1 MTKLSII
8 VTLFISVFVLQG
20 IADAAS
26 ISTRVRILESKTSK
40 QDRQIKQQLK
50 EQKSLKVRVDKGLQ
64 EIDDVKSEV
73 EKFMMKSQVVK
84 RAPKMEEG
92 DYSYP

>member
-64 EIDDVKSEV
+64 EIDDLKSKV
-73 EKFMMKSQVVK
+73 EKFMMESQVVK
-84 RAPKMEEG
+84 SAPKMGEG

>member
-64 EIDDVKSEV
+64 EIDDLKSQV
-73 EKFMMKSQVVK
+73 EKFMMKSQAVK
-84 RAPKMEEG
+84 SVPKMGEG

>member
-64 EIDDVKSEV
+64 EIDDLKSKV
-73 EKFMMKSQVVK
+73 EKFMMESQVVK
-84 RAPKMEEG
+84 SAPKMGEG
-92 DYSYP
+92 YYSYP

>member
-26 ISTRVRILESKTSK
+26 ISTRVRILESKISK

-64 EIDDVKSEV
+64 EIDDLKSKV
-73 EKFMMKSQVVK
+73 EKFMMESQVVK
-84 RAPKMEEG
+84 SAPKMGEG

>member
-64 EIDDVKSEV
+64 EIDDLKSQV
-73 EKFMMKSQVVK
+73 EKFMMESQVVK
-84 RAPKMEEG
+84 SAPKMGEG